1 MEIGTIFWLLHG
13 KIRPINTMDRE
24 KVSELIHNAESQATR
39 MAENGATIIFNI
51 QIAGGW
57 KIEKM

>member
-1 MEIGTIFWLLHG
+1 
-13 KIRPINTMDRE
+13 MDRE
-24 KVSELIHNAESQATR
+24 KVSELIHNAESQAAR

-57 KIEKM
+57 KIEKTREDTMRVVRKLR

>member
-1 MEIGTIFWLLHG
+1 MQ
-13 KIRPINTMDRE
+13 RE
-24 KVSELIHNAESQATR
+24 KVSELIHNPEPQAAR
-39 MAENGATIIFNI
+39 MAENGASIIDI